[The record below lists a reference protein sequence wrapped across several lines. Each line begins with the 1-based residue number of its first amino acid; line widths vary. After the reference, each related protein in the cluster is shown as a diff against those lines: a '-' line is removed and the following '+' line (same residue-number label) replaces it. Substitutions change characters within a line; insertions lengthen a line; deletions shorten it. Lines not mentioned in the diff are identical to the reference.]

1 MKFDS
6 QNRIANIPETPFTI
20 DPSLDH
26 APKRTHNL
34 TPSQVDLAIRNHL
47 IYFTK
52 HLHNK
57 LEPIFREELDKY
69 GHIYMFNYLPR
80 VGLEALPINLLPGQ
94 TIEAKSMIHMI
105 LNNLDN
111 RVA

>member
-1 MKFDS
+1 M
-6 QNRIANIPETPFTI
+6 
-20 DPSLDH
+20 
-26 APKRTHNL
+26 
-34 TPSQVDLAIRNHL
+34 
-47 IYFTK
+47 YFTK
-52 HLHNK
+52 DLHKK

-80 VGLEALPINLLPGQ
+80 VGLEALPISLLPGQ

-111 RVA
+111 RVAQFPQELITYGSNGAVFSNWA